1 MLKDTELAT
10 YYNTSWLDTIKGR
23 THANSSTVNGIGSTY
38 SIEEICMTIHQAYII
53 VYTHSF
59 LYMGSTLIIHLVA
72 VVIWLESIT
81 WMTVLLESLEQMIL
95 VGINQQL
102 RYTIH
107 QTIVMTMI
115 VPNLGIMYQTLHSNV
130 LLFRRLYT
138 NMIQDVV
145 LDLECDKNQYALRGH
160 TSNKS
165 TFTMMIHISDTQ
177 QCDYMHNSTEHTTDT
192 IRINTCDNGDMVQS
206 LLKMGSVHRM

>member
-1 MLKDTELAT
+1 
-10 YYNTSWLDTIKGR
+10 
-23 THANSSTVNGIGSTY
+23 
-38 SIEEICMTIHQAYII
+38 
-53 VYTHSF
+53 
-59 LYMGSTLIIHLVA
+59 
-72 VVIWLESIT
+72 
-81 WMTVLLESLEQMIL
+81 MTVLLESLEQMIL

-165 TFTMMIHISDTQ
+165 TFTMMIHISYTQ

-192 IRINTCDNGDMVQS
+192 IRINTVGTCDNGDGTVTIKDGERSSNVIPSSINSTICTSSNGRYNPSTNMQS
-206 LLKMGSVHRM
+206 FANRESRRLSIRHNIR